1 MQFACLHIE
10 EVDGCTSMVVSDCFV
25 VIICDAVVD
34 SGDRIVEIV
43 VTGDITFV
51 VVVVNSVVIFVT
63 VVVVVV
69 AVVVFGTVV
78 GAVVVVAVVVG
89 VVEVSVVV
97 VDSVLNVDE
106 GIEVVVA
113 KLLIRSP
120 SQLSVRTTLRLSRNI
135 INMINLMLN
144 SLSDMQLTLLR
155 NDFKNPFSPYLVV
168 FLFSYL
174 NLYACSN

>member
-25 VIICDAVVD
+25 VICDAVVD
-34 SGDRIVEIV
+34 SGDRFVEIV

-51 VVVVNSVVIFVT
+51 VVVVNSVVVFVT

-69 AVVVFGTVV
+69 AVVAFGTVV
-78 GAVVVVAVVVG
+78 GAVVGVAVVVG
-89 VVEVSVVV
+89 VAEVSVVV

-113 KLLIRSP
+113 KLRSP
-120 SQLSVRTTLRLSRNI
+120 SQLSVRTTLRLSRNR

-144 SLSDMQLTLLR
+144 SLSDMQMTLLR
-155 NDFKNPFSPYLVV
+155 NDFKIHISPYLVV

>member
-10 EVDGCTSMVVSDCFV
+10 EVDGCTSMVVVDCFV

-34 SGDRIVEIV
+34 SGDRFVEIV

-51 VVVVNSVVIFVT
+51 VVVVNSVVVFVT

-106 GIEVVVA
+106 GIEFVVA
-113 KLLIRSP
+113 KLRSP
-120 SQLSVRTTLRLSRNI
+120 SHLSVRTTLRLSRKI
-135 INMINLMLN
+135 INMINLMFN
-144 SLSDMQLTLLR
+144 ALSNM
-155 NDFKNPFSPYLVV
+155 
-168 FLFSYL
+168 
-174 NLYACSN
+174 

>member
-1 MQFACLHIE
+1 MKFACLHIE
-10 EVDGCTSMVVSDCFV
+10 EVDGRTSMVIVYCFV

-34 SGDRIVEIV
+34 SGDRLLEVV

-51 VVVVNSVVIFVT
+51 IAIVNSVFVA
-63 VVVVVV
+63 VVVGSGL

-78 GAVVVVAVVVG
+78 GAVVVD

-113 KLLIRSP
+113 KLLIRYP

-144 SLSDMQLTLLR
+144 SLSDIMQLTLLR
-155 NDFKNPFSPYLVV
+155 NDFKNPISPY
-168 FLFSYL
+168 
-174 NLYACSN
+174 

>member
-10 EVDGCTSMVVSDCFV
+10 EVDGRTSMVGVDCFV

-97 VDSVLNVDE
+97 VDSVRNVDE

-113 KLLIRSP
+113 KLRSP

-135 INMINLMLN
+135 INMINLMFN
-144 SLSDMQLTLLR
+144 ALSNM
-155 NDFKNPFSPYLVV
+155 
-168 FLFSYL
+168 
-174 NLYACSN
+174 

>member
-10 EVDGCTSMVVSDCFV
+10 EVDGRTSMVGVDCFV

-51 VVVVNSVVIFVT
+51 VVVVNSVVVFVT
-63 VVVVVV
+63 VVVVVVV

-97 VDSVLNVDE
+97 VDSVRNVDE

-113 KLLIRSP
+113 KLRSP

-135 INMINLMLN
+135 INMINLMFN
-144 SLSDMQLTLLR
+144 ALSNM
-155 NDFKNPFSPYLVV
+155 
-168 FLFSYL
+168 
-174 NLYACSN
+174 

>member
-10 EVDGCTSMVVSDCFV
+10 EVDGRTSMVGVDCFV

-51 VVVVNSVVIFVT
+51 VVVVNSVVVFVT

-97 VDSVLNVDE
+97 VDLVPNVDE
-106 GIEVVVA
+106 GIKVDEG
-113 KLLIRSP
+113 KLRSP
-120 SQLSVRTTLRLSRNI
+120 SHLRVRTTSLTSKNI
-135 INMINLMLN
+135 IYMINLMFN
-144 SLSDMQLTLLR
+144 SVSNMQFTLLR
-155 NDFKNPFSPYLVV
+155 NDFKNPISPYLVV

-174 NLYACSN
+174 SLYACSN

>member
-25 VIICDAVVD
+25 VICDAVVD
-34 SGDRIVEIV
+34 SGDRFVEIV

-51 VVVVNSVVIFVT
+51 VVVVNSVVVFVT

-69 AVVVFGTVV
+69 VVAVVAFGTVV
-78 GAVVVVAVVVG
+78 GAVVGVAVVVG
-89 VVEVSVVV
+89 VAEVSVVV

-113 KLLIRSP
+113 KLRSP

-144 SLSDMQLTLLR
+144 SLSDMQMTLLR
-155 NDFKNPFSPYLVV
+155 NDFKIHISPYLVV

>member
-25 VIICDAVVD
+25 VICDVVVD
-34 SGDRIVEIV
+34 SGDRFVEIV

-51 VVVVNSVVIFVT
+51 VVVVNSVVVFVT

-69 AVVVFGTVV
+69 AVVAFGTVV
-78 GAVVVVAVVVG
+78 GAVVGVAVVVG
-89 VVEVSVVV
+89 VAEVSVVV

-113 KLLIRSP
+113 KLRSP

-144 SLSDMQLTLLR
+144 SLSDMQMTLLR
-155 NDFKNPFSPYLVV
+155 NDFKIHISPYLVV

>member
-10 EVDGCTSMVVSDCFV
+10 EVDGRTSMVGVDCFV

-51 VVVVNSVVIFVT
+51 VVVVNSVVVFVT

-97 VDSVLNVDE
+97 VDSVRNVDE

-113 KLLIRSP
+113 KLRSP

-135 INMINLMLN
+135 INMINLMFN
-144 SLSDMQLTLLR
+144 ALSNM
-155 NDFKNPFSPYLVV
+155 
-168 FLFSYL
+168 
-174 NLYACSN
+174 

>member
-10 EVDGCTSMVVSDCFV
+10 EVDGCTSMVGVDCFV

-97 VDSVLNVDE
+97 VDSVRNVDE

-113 KLLIRSP
+113 KLRSP

-135 INMINLMLN
+135 INMINLMFN
-144 SLSDMQLTLLR
+144 ALSNM
-155 NDFKNPFSPYLVV
+155 
-168 FLFSYL
+168 
-174 NLYACSN
+174 

>member
-34 SGDRIVEIV
+34 SGDRFVEIV

-51 VVVVNSVVIFVT
+51 VVVVNSVVVFVT

-69 AVVVFGTVV
+69 VAVVAFGTVV
-78 GAVVVVAVVVG
+78 GAVVGVAVVVG
-89 VVEVSVVV
+89 VAEVSVVV

-113 KLLIRSP
+113 KLRSP
-120 SQLSVRTTLRLSRNI
+120 SQLSVRTTLRLSKNI

-144 SLSDMQLTLLR
+144 SLSEMQMTLLR
-155 NDFKNPFSPYLVV
+155 NDFKNHISPYLVV

>member
-1 MQFACLHIE
+1 MKFACLHIE
-10 EVDGCTSMVVSDCFV
+10 EVDGRTSMVVVYCFV

-34 SGDRIVEIV
+34 SGDRLLEVV

-51 VVVVNSVVIFVT
+51 IAIVNSVFVA
-63 VVVVVV
+63 VVVDSGL

-113 KLLIRSP
+113 KLLIRYP

-155 NDFKNPFSPYLVV
+155 NDFKNPISPY
-168 FLFSYL
+168 
-174 NLYACSN
+174 

>member
-1 MQFACLHIE
+1 
-10 EVDGCTSMVVSDCFV
+10 MVGVDCFV

-34 SGDRIVEIV
+34 SGDRFVEIV

-51 VVVVNSVVIFVT
+51 VVVVNSVVVFVT

-113 KLLIRSP
+113 KLRSP

-135 INMINLMLN
+135 INMINLMFN
-144 SLSDMQLTLLR
+144 ALSNM
-155 NDFKNPFSPYLVV
+155 
-168 FLFSYL
+168 
-174 NLYACSN
+174 